1 MNPLTSFFGGVTKIY
16 SAAALAQEINDIY
29 RSLSTVYSD
38 IAKAHFVSATQAFA
52 AIDKSNSPEMEA
64 RGAINH
70 LRDAYNI
77 YFSLIGKTRKERFF
91 LFFSSEEPYIADEEH
106 FYKEMTR
113 IASFL
118 CWSYRNLAE
127 EENTIPWQKQA
138 INNFDLFL
146 KHYFPSAHELISV
159 NSDYVY
165 ESEEEVE
172 TNRIY
177 GGDGMPD
184 YVETKIE
191 TVLNISSLGYEYIDR
206 RKIELKKEFLM
217 LLQSKK
223 VDLGFQPSW
232 VLKPTE
238 LSET

>member
-1 MNPLTSFFGGVTKIY
+1 MDPLTSFFGATTKIY
-16 SAAALAQEINDIY
+16 SASALAQEISNIY

-38 IAKAHFVSATQAFA
+38 IAEAHFVSATQAFA
-52 AIDKSNSPEMEA
+52 AIDRSNSPEMEA

-77 YFSLIGKTRKERFF
+77 YSSLIGKTRKVRFL
-91 LFFSSEEPYIADEEH
+91 LFFSSEEPYIADEKH

-127 EENTIPWQKQA
+127 EENAIPWQKKA

-146 KHYFPSAHELISV
+146 KHYFPSAHELMSV

-165 ESEEEVE
+165 ESSEEMEVD
-172 TNRIY
+172 RQY

-184 YVETKIE
+184 YVETK
-191 TVLNISSLGYEYIDR
+191 TVTILNISSLGYEYINR
-206 RKIELKKEFLM
+206 RKIELKKELPM

-223 VDLGFQPSW
+223 VNLGFQPGA
-232 VLKPTE
+232 
-238 LSET
+238 